1 MSRARSP
8 RIARVVAGLRH
19 AFDLGSPHGPL
30 TDKDRE
36 LLARLAEKV
45 VRRQMASP
53 AILFLESLRPLSYI
67 GGQALAFL
75 RPFIEPFFKPADV
88 KRLVKILERREG
100 LRALVRAIERTAN
113 RRAQE
118 AE

>member
-1 MSRARSP
+1 LSRARSP
-8 RIARVVAGLRH
+8 RIARLVAGLRH

-36 LLARLAEKV
+36 LLLRLAEKV
-45 VRRQMASP
+45 VVRQMAGP

-75 RPFIEPFFKPADV
+75 RPFIEPLFKPADI
-88 KRLVKILERREG
+88 KRLTHILERRQG
-100 LRALVRAIERTAN
+100 LRELVTAIESA
-113 RRAQE
+113 AQKKGMDG
-118 AE
+118 